1 MVLHI
6 HIYIYVYTY
15 HYLHVYVYIILHDLT
30 WSFICWLSMAIPM
43 ALGGQLPSLRTGR
56 TAAIGAGTSDV
67 VGGLTGKQNQAHH
80 LCRRHWRPLVIKP
93 GMDQDLAWAGKNKHI
108 LFIFHINDPFL
119 EVSNIFTQES
129 KEGTWLPKTSNGF
142 IFNKSNIEKSKSGF
156 KYSNPQKEKISLE

>member
-6 HIYIYVYTY
+6 HIYMYTY

-56 TAAIGAGTSDV
+56 TAAIGAG
-67 VGGLTGKQNQAHH
+67 NQW
-80 LCRRHWRPLVIKP
+80 CRRWSDRQTKSSPSPLSEALETL
-93 GMDQDLAWAGKNKHI
+93 GDQTGNGSRFAWAGKNKHI

-119 EVSNIFTQES
+119 EVSNIFTQRKQRGDMTAKNQQWVHLQQVQHRE
-129 KEGTWLPKTSNGF
+129 
-142 IFNKSNIEKSKSGF
+142 IE
-156 KYSNPQKEKISLE
+156 IRI